1 MLSIY
6 VRHLNIPVL
15 ICNYALK
22 NRCVNQ
28 IKLYV
33 YLKYISSGN
42 LNFSLLKRDT
52 ILKDLNIKQWETVV
66 RQLKWLA
73 DKQIIIMR
81 GKALIIKSYTHFAE
95 DEEVSVKGAIFTKE
109 NFRNFKEFLIAASLK
124 SKINHD
130 FFWRHR
136 NKAEDLP
143 KGRSIM
149 PDAVNFFSNE
159 FQSNPKQQVKESPV
173 SATFL
178 ATRFGVSKTTGS
190 NYKRNTRKAGLIEVQ
205 KDIVKTN
212 ISAKSYSV
220 IKANFGSE
228 GLNIRIISKK
238 LCHQRPDKVKSIV
251 CLRRNKGF
259 QKAIAKKFNKS
270 KIVGQ

>member
-1 MLSIY
+1 MVSIY
-6 VRHLNIPVL
+6 ERHLNIPVL

-42 LNFSLLKRDT
+42 LNFSLLKRDA

-66 RQLKWLA
+66 RHLKWLA
-73 DKQIIIMR
+73 EKQIIIMR
-81 GKALIIKSYTHFAE
+81 GKALIIKSYTHFVE

-124 SKINHD
+124 SKINND
-130 FFWRHR
+130 FFWRSR
-136 NKAEDLP
+136 KKAEDLS
-143 KGRSIM
+143 KGRSIV
-149 PDAVNFFSNE
+149 PDSANFFSNE

-190 NYKRNTRKAGLIEVQ
+190 NYKKNTKKAGLIEVQ

-212 ISAKSYSV
+212 IAAKQYSV
-220 IKANFGSE
+220 IKANFGYE
-228 GLNIRIISKK
+228 GLNVRIIGKK

-259 QKAIAKKFNKS
+259 LKAIAKKFNQS